1 MSARQYPVDVIVL
14 KSTDLACLHVLEV
27 HANLSGYTL
36 AEAEIGG
43 GNLPHIAQFQ
53 LSFIQTDNA

>member
-1 MSARQYPVDVIVL
+1 MGIVFF
-14 KSTDLACLHVLEV
+14 KQTDLACFHVLEV
-27 HANLSGYTL
+27 HADLTGYAF